1 MLCREASRSNL
12 CCSPITSPL
21 HTSLHLVYQCRGGL
35 HVWAVWFWERLFSP
49 DGAGETPEHVWN
61 RFKAGTD
68 RVWLFFFFFFFFFQM
83 ELRKSTRWK
92 KSLGGSDKLQRKVHL
107 NKHEWQKMEH
117 REAENKK
124 KWGNEKQNGLSGKFT
139 DNNLPLTP
147 PNTDFFFS
155 PPSFLEY

>member
-68 RVWLFFFFFFFFFQM
+68 RVWLFFFC
-83 ELRKSTRWK
+83 
-92 KSLGGSDKLQRKVHL
+92 
-107 NKHEWQKMEH
+107 
-117 REAENKK
+117 
-124 KWGNEKQNGLSGKFT
+124 
-139 DNNLPLTP
+139 
-147 PNTDFFFS
+147 FFFS
-155 PPSFLEY
+155 FFKWSLESQQGERNPWEAVTNCKEKFIWINMNGKKWSIEKPRIKKNEEMKSKMAFQGNSQTTIFPSLRPTPISFFPLQAF